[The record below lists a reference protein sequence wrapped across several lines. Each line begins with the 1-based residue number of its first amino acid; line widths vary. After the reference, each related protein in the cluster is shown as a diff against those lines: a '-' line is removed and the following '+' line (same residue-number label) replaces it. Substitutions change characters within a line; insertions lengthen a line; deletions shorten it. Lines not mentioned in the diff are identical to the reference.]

1 MIPANLTHYI
11 ETEIIPRYEKFD
23 KAHNLSHVQAV
34 IEESLSLAKQYD
46 VNESMAY
53 TIAAYHDTG
62 LCHDRATHHLISGEI
77 LKQDV
82 TLRQWFNEIEIET
95 MKEAVEDHRAST
107 DHEPRSIYGKIVAEA
122 DRVIDPTITLR
133 RTVQYGLKQ
142 NPAADEVWHY
152 QRFHKHLMEKYAP
165 GGYLKLWLP
174 DSKNAERLKELQSII
189 ADEVHLKSIFH
200 RMFEEEKR

>member
-122 DRVIDPTITLR
+122 D
-133 RTVQYGLKQ
+133 K
-142 NPAADEVWHY
+142 EWHY
-152 QRFHKHLMEKYAP
+152 QRFHQHLMDKYAP

-174 DSKNAERLKELQSII
+174 DSKNTERLKELQTII
-189 ADEVHLKSIFH
+189 LNEELLKKTFNKLFS
-200 RMFEEEKR
+200 EEKNN